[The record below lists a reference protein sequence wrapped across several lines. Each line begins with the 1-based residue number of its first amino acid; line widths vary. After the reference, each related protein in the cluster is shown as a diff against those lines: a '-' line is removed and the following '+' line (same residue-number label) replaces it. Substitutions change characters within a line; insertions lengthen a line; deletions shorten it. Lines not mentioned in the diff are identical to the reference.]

1 MANYNPSHRYPGQP
15 ASGPTPTL
23 NQLLQGPNPS
33 QRYHQPN
40 SYPEYAGQPQP
51 KEPHLNQQQQQAWN
65 SMRYNQQQQQQQIY
79 RNQVSHLLYEYTCNS
94 QVNFLIMSFV
104 LFTFAIDLIINLP
117 IGKYRMYFIV
127 SFACLFFISIK
138 RFPFQFN

>member
-65 SMRYNQQQQQQQIY
+65 SMRYNQQQQQQQQQIY
-79 RNQVSHLLYEYTCNS
+79 RNQVSDLVYELISNYILDIVLCSIHICN
-94 QVNFLIMSFV
+94 
-104 LFTFAIDLIINLP
+104 P
-117 IGKYRMYFIV
+117 FI
-127 SFACLFFISIK
+127 
-138 RFPFQFN
+138 